1 MTCVLWPTTVDGLIG
16 RSILPAQQSRTLF
29 DCDIVSARLIQSK
42 RNHGVGGLGEL
53 EMLQQTNKQ
62 GPQRTVDTSTLAPK
76 APCSKQ
82 YHVSVHIYIYFTK
95 LTIFVTFLMAFFV
108 LSTPIEPRVFIIH

>member
-1 MTCVLWPTTVDGLIG
+1 MTCVLWPTTVDGFIG

-42 RNHGVGGLGEL
+42 RNHGVGGLGDL
-53 EMLQQTNKQ
+53 EVLQQ

-82 YHVSVHIYIYFTK
+82 YHVLVHICI
-95 LTIFVTFLMAFFV
+95 LQN
-108 LSTPIEPRVFIIH
+108 